1 MTKEEIE
8 QAAKDNW
15 DSINGQFIN
24 GLNPHAHNIGFI
36 EGAKYAESENERL
49 IKEIEDR
56 VVECI
61 LDDIDFG
68 YDLATIKGKIKS
80 GSYVGNSPETFK
92 ENERLNQE
100 NKEIIRKLIAAET
113 RIVQLKKEN
122 ERLKAE
128 RWILCDDDMPE
139 VDEAVWITNGYGWTA
154 LGCLVECEGGYCW
167 AVTNGIIYEE
177 DGKIVSECELDDDY
191 DVVYW
196 HRLPRSPKQSCPQC
210 KTEYTKEE
218 LLTNE
223 HCFKCGFEMK
233 GF

>member
-8 QAAKDNW
+8 HEKLWVEGIVSAVMLSSKGIVSD
-15 DSINGQFIN
+15 FISN
-24 GLNPHAHNIGFI
+24 LEKVGYKIV
-36 EGAKYAESENERL
+36 KAESENERL
-49 IKEIEDR
+49 
-56 VVECI
+56 
-61 LDDIDFG
+61 
-68 YDLATIKGKIKS
+68 
-80 GSYVGNSPETFK
+80 
-92 ENERLNQE
+92 
-100 NKEIIRKLIAAET
+100 
-113 RIVQLKKEN
+113 
-122 ERLKAE
+122 KAE
-128 RWILCDDDMPE
+128 MEWILCDDDMPE
-139 VDEAVWITNGYGWTA
+139 VDETVWITNGCGWTA
-154 LGCLVECEGGYCW
+154 LGCLVQCEDGYCW

-196 HRLPRSPKQSCPQC
+196 HRLPQPPKQSCPQC

>member
-8 QAAKDNW
+8 HEKLWTEGIVSAVMLSSKGIVRD
-15 DSINGQFIN
+15 FISN
-24 GLNPHAHNIGFI
+24 LEKVGYKIV
-36 EGAKYAESENERL
+36 KAESENERL

-128 RWILCDDDMPE
+128 RWILC
-139 VDEAVWITNGYGWTA
+139 AKAN
-154 LGCLVECEGGYCW
+154 
-167 AVTNGIIYEE
+167 
-177 DGKIVSECELDDDY
+177 S
-191 DVVYW
+191 
-196 HRLPRSPKQSCPQC
+196 R
-210 KTEYTKEE
+210 
-218 LLTNE
+218 
-223 HCFKCGFEMK
+223 
-233 GF
+233 

>member
-128 RWILCDDDMPE
+128 RWILC
-139 VDEAVWITNGYGWTA
+139 VKQNIQ
-154 LGCLVECEGGYCW
+154 
-167 AVTNGIIYEE
+167 
-177 DGKIVSECELDDDY
+177 K
-191 DVVYW
+191 
-196 HRLPRSPKQSCPQC
+196 RS
-210 KTEYTKEE
+210 Y
-218 LLTNE
+218 
-223 HCFKCGFEMK
+223 
-233 GF
+233 

>member
-8 QAAKDNW
+8 HEKLWTEGIVSAVMLSSKGIVSD
-15 DSINGQFIN
+15 FISN
-24 GLNPHAHNIGFI
+24 LEKVGYKIV
-36 EGAKYAESENERL
+36 KAESENERL

-100 NKEIIRKLIAAET
+100 NKEIVRKLIAAET

-128 RWILCDDDMPE
+128 RWILC
-139 VDEAVWITNGYGWTA
+139 AKQNIQ
-154 LGCLVECEGGYCW
+154 
-167 AVTNGIIYEE
+167 
-177 DGKIVSECELDDDY
+177 K
-191 DVVYW
+191 
-196 HRLPRSPKQSCPQC
+196 RS
-210 KTEYTKEE
+210 Y
-218 LLTNE
+218 
-223 HCFKCGFEMK
+223 
-233 GF
+233 

>member
-8 QAAKDNW
+8 HEKLWTEGIVSAVMLSSKGIVSD
-15 DSINGQFIN
+15 FISN
-24 GLNPHAHNIGFI
+24 LEKVGYKIV
-36 EGAKYAESENERL
+36 KAESENERL

-128 RWILCDDDMPE
+128 RWILC
-139 VDEAVWITNGYGWTA
+139 AKQNIQ
-154 LGCLVECEGGYCW
+154 
-167 AVTNGIIYEE
+167 
-177 DGKIVSECELDDDY
+177 K
-191 DVVYW
+191 
-196 HRLPRSPKQSCPQC
+196 RS
-210 KTEYTKEE
+210 Y
-218 LLTNE
+218 
-223 HCFKCGFEMK
+223 
-233 GF
+233 

>member
-8 QAAKDNW
+8 HEKLWTEGIVSAVMLSSKGIVSD
-15 DSINGQFIN
+15 FISN
-24 GLNPHAHNIGFI
+24 LEKVGYKIV
-36 EGAKYAESENERL
+36 KAESENERL

-128 RWILCDDDMPE
+128 G
-139 VDEAVWITNGYGWTA
+139 VDTM
-154 LGCLVECEGGYCW
+154 
-167 AVTNGIIYEE
+167 
-177 DGKIVSECELDDDY
+177 
-191 DVVYW
+191 
-196 HRLPRSPKQSCPQC
+196 R
-210 KTEYTKEE
+210 
-218 LLTNE
+218 
-223 HCFKCGFEMK
+223 
-233 GF
+233 